1 MTSELFCRQTEIKSL
16 FLKDGVITRADYDLM
31 IKNYNELGMPDENK
45 QELSDA
51 MYGMCGS
58 LGLTDYTKSLTYDEI
73 VQSWIGNV
81 EKGGGFA
88 TVVYDKIFRIIDTD
102 RNGSISLKEWEI
114 HCMAINIPVEH
125 AKPSFKAM
133 DTDGDGV
140 ISHDEFVAYHY
151 EYFHTSE
158 DKLHSSLL
166 YGSLQ

>member
-1 MTSELFCRQTEIKSL
+1 
-16 FLKDGVITRADYDLM
+16 
-31 IKNYNELGMPDENK
+31 
-45 QELSDA
+45 
-51 MYGMCGS
+51 
-58 LGLTDYTKSLTYDEI
+58 
-73 VQSWIGNV
+73 V

-102 RNGSISLKEWEI
+102 RNGSIYLKEWEI

-125 AKPSFKAM
+125 AKASFKAM

-158 DKLHSSLL
+158 DKLHIVLFCMDHCSKIINRHWNSKNFDNPP
-166 YGSLQ
+166 